1 MYLSNFAR
9 KISESR
15 MLFFKYFFL
24 IYDIGISKPLKKSK
38 IHFKKHFETA
48 SATKTTLRIPVDAK
62 KSLSQ

>member
-1 MYLSNFAR
+1 
-9 KISESR
+9 

-62 KSLSQ
+62 KSLTQ